1 MLRLHA
7 FALSACLLV
16 PGCNCSEEPEVGEP
30 AAEEER
36 PPEESAPP
44 GLLWVTIDT
53 LRADHLSAYGYA
65 RETSPRLTGLAAE
78 GALFENASV
87 QGMWTFQSV
96 PSIMTSE
103 WAQQYVLHWEGE
115 RPVSHPPPDADW
127 IPERLRQEG
136 YRTVLVT
143 GHGVLD
149 GVLGL
154 CERFDECQIGDWPA
168 EEVTRR
174 ALEVFRAHRG
184 ERPLFL
190 WAYYLDPHF
199 PYEAPPPFDSQ
210 FVGDGLVVTGL
221 SAGPGERIWVGR
233 GGLPQRAVVD
243 GRTDLDWYIAR
254 YDGEIAYAD
263 REVGRLVDG
272 YREAGVLDETVFML
286 FADHGHSL
294 IEHDLYLSHAEQVY
308 DTIMQIPWVVRY
320 PPVVQADRRVEA
332 QVMAVDIAPT
342 TFGLLGLEAPER
354 WVGTDQTPCLRGGE
368 CASRPAFGISYTLGG
383 NEIAIR
389 EPPHKLICDAAL
401 EGCRLYDLEAD
412 PGELTDVADANEAV
426 VARLRPILAAW
437 IRDNPPRHLD
447 PAAAE
452 QLSEETLEGLRALGY
467 IE

>member
-1 MLRLHA
+1 
-7 FALSACLLV
+7 
-16 PGCNCSEEPEVGEP
+16 
-30 AAEEER
+30 
-36 PPEESAPP
+36 
-44 GLLWVTIDT
+44 
-53 LRADHLSAYGYA
+53 
-65 RETSPRLTGLAAE
+65 
-78 GALFENASV
+78 
-87 QGMWTFQSV
+87 
-96 PSIMTSE
+96 
-103 WAQQYVLHWEGE
+103 
-115 RPVSHPPPDADW
+115 
-127 IPERLRQEG
+127 
-136 YRTVLVT
+136 
-143 GHGVLD
+143 
-149 GVLGL
+149 
-154 CERFDECQIGDWPA
+154 
-168 EEVTRR
+168 
-174 ALEVFRAHRG
+174 
-184 ERPLFL
+184 
-190 WAYYLDPHF
+190 
-199 PYEAPPPFDSQ
+199 
-210 FVGDGLVVTGL
+210 
-221 SAGPGERIWVGR
+221 
-233 GGLPQRAVVD
+233 VVD

-383 NEIAIR
+383 NAIAIR

-401 EGCRLYDLEAD
+401 EGCRLYDVEAD